1 MTAPIIVVAG
11 PTASGKSALALALA
25 EDLARAGVRSVLVNA
40 DSMQVYR
47 ELEILTARPS
57 AADLARAPHRLYGFA
72 PAAAAFSVGR
82 WRALALAELRAARA
96 AGRAALVVGG
106 SGLYVSAL
114 TDGLAPAP
122 PVPPEVL
129 RRAAA
134 RRAALGARAFHAEL
148 AARDPD
154 SRRLA
159 PGDAQR
165 TTRAWAVLESS
176 GRTLAAWR
184 AEPRDPPPGPILR
197 VLVRPERGALYRA
210 CDRRFAAMLAR
221 GALEEARALAALG
234 LDPALP
240 AMKALGVR
248 PLLDHIAGA
257 AALEEAAARAARD
270 TRRYAKRQL
279 TWLRHRYPADLVVD
293 DVGGGAGAEAR
304 RAVLSAVLA
313 STGAAR

>member
-25 EDLARAGVRSVLVNA
+25 EDLARAGAGAVLVNA

-57 AADLARAPHRLYGFA
+57 AAELARAPHRLYGFA
-72 PAAAAFSVGR
+72 PAAEAFSVGR

-114 TDGLAPAP
+114 TDGLAPVP
-122 PVPPEVL
+122 PVAPEVL

-134 RRAALGARAFHAEL
+134 RRAELGARAFHAEL

-165 TTRAWAVLESS
+165 TVRAWAVLESS
-176 GRTLAAWR
+176 GRALADWR
-184 AEPRDPPPGPILR
+184 AEPRDPLPGPILR
-197 VLVRPERGALYRA
+197 ILLRPERSALYRA

-221 GALEEARALAALG
+221 GVLEEARALAALD

-248 PLLDHIAGA
+248 PLLDCLTGA
-257 AALEEAAARAARD
+257 VTLEEAAARAARD

-279 TWLRHRYPADLVVD
+279 TWLRRRYPADLVLD
-293 DVGGGAGAEAR
+293 GAGGAAGPDAR
-304 RAVLSAVLA
+304 RAALSAILA
-313 STGAAR
+313 STGASR